1 MLLPWL
7 PSPLSFSEGV
17 QASRPGN
24 RSQFQQPL
32 EALRKRAECEGREAL
47 VSRLRH
53 RRSSVSCHAM
63 AQILSIPK
71 QVRIPVLLVI
81 GSGTAVLV
89 AVALQLPANLEW
101 SHFLLWVTM
110 TLIAAA
116 APVRLEPGVVIHTT
130 TASLIAAIFDSA
142 LPQPFAACWVAFLG
156 TIEIRDIRRELPW
169 YGTLYNRFNYVL
181 SAFAAWAT
189 LYLVEPRLST
199 YGALGVLVQIV
210 AVGGTFAAVNLF
222 LVVVTVSLREK
233 TPISRVWS
241 VALGHILPG
250 LITLVPLGWLMS
262 QVALKVSIWAA
273 LLFMAPLLLA
283 RYSFMKYAETR
294 SLFFGTVSALSQ
306 AIDAKDGFTRGHADR
321 VSRIAG
327 ALARELRLGEREIEQ
342 IELAGLLHDIG
353 KIGVEDR
360 ILMKPARLE
369 ADEQELMR
377 RHPIY
382 GASILE
388 PSAALRPLVPLVLHH
403 HESFDGSGYPEGL
416 SGDQIPLG
424 SRVIIVAD
432 AYEAMT
438 SDRIYRKAIG
448 HDAAMQQLNRYKSVQ
463 FDPNVVR
470 ALETL
475 LERRGAAAF
484 EGSDLPPINYETLAE
499 LRKRLAT
506 EPAERSS
513 SAG

>member
-1 MLLPWL
+1 MT
-7 PSPLSFSEGV
+7 
-17 QASRPGN
+17 QD
-24 RSQFQQPL
+24 
-32 EALRKRAECEGREAL
+32 
-47 VSRLRH
+47 H
-53 RRSSVSCHAM
+53 
-63 AQILSIPK
+63 SIPK
-71 QVRIPVLLVI
+71 QVRVPVLLVI
-81 GSGTAVLV
+81 ASGITVLGG
-89 AVALQLPANLEW
+89 VALQLPPSVEW
-101 SHFLLWVTM
+101 SHLLLWIAM

-116 APVRLEPGVVIHTT
+116 APVRLEAGVVIHTT
-130 TASLIAAIFDSA
+130 TASLIAAIFDTA

-181 SAFAAWAT
+181 SAFAAWTT
-189 LYLVEPRLST
+189 LYLVEPRLSG
-199 YGALGVLVQIV
+199 YGPIGVLGQIV
-210 AVGGTFAAVNLF
+210 AVGATFAAINLF

-233 TPISRVWS
+233 AQISRVWS
-241 VALGHILPG
+241 VAIGNILPG

-294 SLFFGTVSALSQ
+294 NLFFGTVSALSQ

-327 ALARELRLGEREIEQ
+327 ALAREMRLGEHQIEQ

-360 ILMKPARLE
+360 ILMKPDRLE

-388 PSAALRPLVPLVLHH
+388 PSAALRPLVPLVLYH
-403 HESFDGSGYPEGL
+403 HERFDGTGYPEGL
-416 SGDQIPLG
+416 RGDEIPLG
-424 SRVIIVAD
+424 SRIIIVAD

-438 SDRIYRKAIG
+438 SDRIYRKSIG
-448 HDAAMQQLNRYKSVQ
+448 HEAAMQQLNRHKSVQ
-463 FDPNVVR
+463 FDPDVVR
-470 ALETL
+470 ALEKL
-475 LERRGAAAF
+475 LERRGATAF
-484 EGSDLPPINYETLAE
+484 ESSDLPAINYETLAE
-499 LRKRLAT
+499 LRKRLANP
-506 EPAERSS
+506 PAERAS

>member
-1 MLLPWL
+1 MTQDHSIPK
-7 PSPLSFSEGV
+7 
-17 QASRPGN
+17 QD
-24 RSQFQQPL
+24 
-32 EALRKRAECEGREAL
+32 
-47 VSRLRH
+47 H
-53 RRSSVSCHAM
+53 
-63 AQILSIPK
+63 SIPK
-71 QVRIPVLLVI
+71 QVRVPVLLVI
-81 GSGTAVLV
+81 ASGITVLGG
-89 AVALQLPANLEW
+89 VALQLPPSVEW
-101 SHFLLWVTM
+101 SHLLLWIAM

-116 APVRLEPGVVIHTT
+116 APVRLEAGVVIHTT
-130 TASLIAAIFDSA
+130 TASLIAAIFDTA

-181 SAFAAWAT
+181 SAFAAWTT
-189 LYLVEPRLST
+189 LYLVEPRLSG
-199 YGALGVLVQIV
+199 YGPIGVLGQIV
-210 AVGGTFAAVNLF
+210 AVGATFAAINLF

-233 TPISRVWS
+233 AQISRVWS
-241 VALGHILPG
+241 VAIGNILPG

-294 SLFFGTVSALSQ
+294 NLFFGTVSALSQ

-327 ALARELRLGEREIEQ
+327 ALAREMRLGEHQIEQ

-360 ILMKPARLE
+360 ILMKPDRLE

-388 PSAALRPLVPLVLHH
+388 PSAALRPLVPLVLYH
-403 HESFDGSGYPEGL
+403 HERFDGTGYPEGL
-416 SGDQIPLG
+416 RGDEIPLG
-424 SRVIIVAD
+424 SRIIIVAD

-438 SDRIYRKAIG
+438 SDRIYRKSIG
-448 HDAAMQQLNRYKSVQ
+448 HEAAMQQLNRHKSVQ
-463 FDPNVVR
+463 FDPDVVR
-470 ALETL
+470 ALEKL
-475 LERRGAAAF
+475 LERRGATAF
-484 EGSDLPPINYETLAE
+484 ESSDLPAINYETLAE
-499 LRKRLAT
+499 LRKRLANP
-506 EPAERSS
+506 PAERAS